1 MQNIVSFGSSHD
13 SLWDRSRLY
22 SANTVEQASKH
33 IDTMEATYGGTELA
47 SAFAYAS
54 ERKTNESHEGKPVPT
69 SVFVLTDGEA
79 WDVSGVFA
87 NVSSAV
93 DQAKGQS
100 NLFRAFC
107 LGVGDDV
114 STSMCEGIARAGKG
128 VAVFVGVSVPIL
140 KDRDLLTRHMQNNE
154 KPDAK
159 LMNLLRAARGPIID
173 DLQVDWGVSEISEQT
188 KDEGYEMVAVDGP
201 APPPVAPP
209 TNISLFDASNTA
221 NTANTAPELG
231 PKEQPIVLPPPLRVQ
246 QAPKTEKLPIPLY
259 PGFRCSIFA
268 IIRQSSTTEPFSSAV
283 RIHGQVMGSPV
294 SLEIPVQPVATEAA
308 HISNENVSLLH
319 TLASRALIRDWED
332 KEKTDANRAE
342 IVRLGT
348 RYSLASSATSFVAV
362 ETDIHFS
369 ERKEKEEVSRGRVYK
384 IPAAHRHQGQAQ
396 QNIDA
401 VAARGERLD
410 SLAEKTS
417 SLSVNAQAFR
427 LKAKGVSWGGGFK
440 KSGGTGEALQNF
452 FQSLLPGSGTSSSA
466 QPAPPPPMRAS
477 APPPPMMAPVMAPG
491 SLASQARTALEG
503 RSQALGLEDD
513 ETDEDMAFS
522 LFDDGAPSPIPPPI
536 SAAAAQP
543 SAAPPALSLTVEWI
557 ARSQKFDG
565 SFPTTSD
572 FLSVLLGSATLP
584 ALPSGLITCS
594 GAKEAKDSIWVT
606 VLTLAVLEKRFA
618 SDKDAWELL
627 AEKSIRFVE
636 TVLAGGVVT
645 GNVQVGEFLTGLRGE
660 AAKHV

>member
-1 MQNIVSFGSSHD
+1 
-13 SLWDRSRLY
+13 
-22 SANTVEQASKH
+22 
-33 IDTMEATYGGTELA
+33 MEATYGGTELA

-54 ERKTNESHEGKPVPT
+54 KCKTNDSHEGKPIPT

-93 DQAKGQS
+93 DQAKEQN

-128 VAVFVGVSVPIL
+128 VAIFVGVSVPFL
-140 KDRDLLTRHMQNNE
+140 MDRGPLTRHVQNNE

-188 KDEGYEMVAVDGP
+188 KDEGYEMVAADGP

-209 TNISLFDASNTA
+209 TDISLFDASNTA
-221 NTANTAPELG
+221 NAANTAPELG
-231 PKEQPIVLPPPLRVQ
+231 PKEQPIALPPPLRIQ
-246 QAPKTEKLPIPLY
+246 QAPKTDKLPIPLY

-268 IIRQSSTTEPFSSAV
+268 IIRQSSASEPFSSAV
-283 RIHGQVMGSPV
+283 RIHGQILGSPV
-294 SLEIPVQPVATEAA
+294 SLEIPVQPVTTEAA
-308 HISNENVSLLH
+308 HITNENVSLLH
-319 TLASRALIRDWED
+319 TLAARALIQDWED
-332 KEKTDANRAE
+332 KEKTDVTRAE
-342 IVRLGT
+342 IVRLGE

-369 ERKEKEEVSRGRVYK
+369 ERKEKEEAWTPQTYK
-384 IPAAHRHQGQAQ
+384 IPAQHRYRSVAQ
-396 QNIDA
+396 QDIDA
-401 VAARGERLD
+401 IATRGERLD
-410 SLAEKTS
+410 ALVGMTGN
-417 SLSVNAQAFR
+417 LSVTAQAFR
-427 LKAKGVSWGGGFK
+427 QPKLKSKGGSWGGGS
-440 KSGGTGEALQNF
+440 KSGEAANVLQSF
-452 FQSLLPGSGTSSSA
+452 FRSILPGPGTSSSA
-466 QPAPPPPMRAS
+466 QPVPPPPVV
-477 APPPPMMAPVMAPG
+477 APAMAVSSFAP
-491 SLASQARTALEG
+491 QARTTQNEGGSQGLTLE
-503 RSQALGLEDD
+503 D
-513 ETDEDMAFS
+513 ETDEDVSFS
-522 LFDDGAPSPIPPPI
+522 LCDDVAPSPAI
-536 SAAAAQP
+536 AAARP
-543 SAAPPALSLTVEWI
+543 SGAPPALSLTVEWI

-584 ALPSGLITCS
+584 ALPSALSTCS
-594 GAKEAKDSIWVT
+594 GAKGDKDSIWVT
-606 VLTLAVLEKRFA
+606 LLTLAVLEKRFA
-618 SDKDAWELL
+618 SEKDAWELL

-636 TVLAGGVVT
+636 TVLAGGLVT
-645 GNVQVGEFLTGLRGE
+645 GNVQVGEFLAGLRGE